1 MQYAITDIETS
12 GRSNKITDIGIVV
25 YDDQLGEIVE
35 TYESL
40 VNPECSIDPFV
51 QGMTGITNDMVADA
65 PRFFEIA
72 KEVFQIT
79 ENRVFIAHNV
89 GFDYNII
96 RQEFKDLG
104 GAFNRKKLCTIRLAR
119 TILPG
124 LKSYGLGNLCKELAI
139 KNHARHRAMGD
150 AMATTDLFQILLDH
164 DNENHL
170 GFSLKK
176 ISREA
181 TLPPNLER
189 KTYDMLPHS
198 TGVYYFHNQEGRVI
212 YVGKAKDIRSRV
224 TNHFLD
230 QTAKKLRM
238 NRETY
243 DISYKETGTEL
254 LALLI
259 EAHEIKEHFP
269 EYNSAQKYT
278 GSGYVLTNFKGMDGI
293 ERLEIVKKQKYVNG
307 SLAHF
312 SNVVKAR
319 EFLFK
324 LVEEYKLCP
333 KFCGLQK
340 ASNSC
345 FDEKLE
351 KCKGV
356 CCGKEPVGKYNKRLR
371 RAISSFTLN
380 LGTYVIKQKGRVLDE
395 FAYVLIEDGIYR
407 GYTFV
412 DKESQIEDLESMKD
426 IIVPQIHNSDIQ
438 HILVS
443 HLRKTRNKNTFR
455 L

>member
-25 YDDQLGEIVE
+25 YDDELGEVVE

-40 VNPECSIDPFV
+40 VNPECPIDPFV

-72 KEVFQIT
+72 KEVHRIT

-96 RQEFKDLG
+96 RSEFKDLG
-104 GAFNRKKLCTIRLAR
+104 GSFNRKKLCTIRLSR

-124 LKSYGLGNLCKELAI
+124 MKSYGLGNLCRELGI
-139 KNHARHRAMGD
+139 ENHARHRAMGD
-150 AMATTDLFQILLDH
+150 AMATTDLFQILLNH
-164 DNENHL
+164 DNDDHL
-170 GFSLKK
+170 GFSLNK

-181 TLPPNLER
+181 TLPPNLPR

-198 TGVYYFHNQEGRVI
+198 TGVYYFHDKEGKVI
-212 YVGKAKDIRSRV
+212 YVGKAKDIRARV
-224 TNHFLD
+224 TSHFLD
-230 QTAKKLRM
+230 TAAKKLRM
-238 NRETY
+238 NKATY

-254 LALLI
+254 LALLV

-269 EYNSAQKYT
+269 EYNRAQKYT
-278 GSGYVLTNFKGMDGI
+278 GNGFVLTNFKGMDGI
-293 ERLEIVKKQKYVNG
+293 ERLDIAKKQKYING

-312 SNVVKAR
+312 PNVIKAR

-324 LVEEYKLCP
+324 LAEDYKLCP
-333 KFCGLQK
+333 KYCGLQK
-340 ASNSC
+340 VSNSC
-345 FDEKLE
+345 FDEKLN

-356 CCGKEPVGKYNKRLR
+356 CCGKEPIGKYNKRLR
-371 RAISSFTLN
+371 NAISSFTLD
-380 LGTYVIKQKGRVLDE
+380 LGTYVIRQKGRELDE
-395 FAYVLIEDGIYR
+395 EAYILIEDGIYR